1 MRRFSLA
8 VVVLG
13 TSMVAAAG
21 PGEEPVAA
29 TPEKGAKVH
38 CTIRAPDERAA
49 TRVVLDGPCS
59 FRAEDR
65 DGSFSLAALDGKSPL
80 YPGTLVVS
88 VAVVAP
94 GEAEVRGLTADGINS
109 RWGEARRSKADPACW
124 TGSDFE
130 VCARKKK

>member
-1 MRRFSLA
+1 VRRFSLA
-8 VVVLG
+8 VIVLG

-21 PGEEPVAA
+21 PS
-29 TPEKGAKVH
+29 EKPDAVSPQKGTTVH
-38 CTIRAPDERAA
+38 CTIRSPDERAA

-59 FRAEDR
+59 FLAEDR

-80 YPGTLVVS
+80 YPGILVVS

-94 GEAEVRGLTADGINS
+94 GQADVRGLTAGGINS

-124 TGSDFE
+124 IGSDFE